1 MNTRGQ
7 VYESIGVRY
16 VAARRPDP
24 RIHQVI
30 VDPLGGARTVIN
42 VGAGGGNYEPTDRI
56 LTAVE
61 PSLKMITQ
69 RTTGAGT
76 AVRGVAEALPFRDQT
91 FDAALATFTLHDWS
105 KVAAGL
111 NEMRRVAKR
120 QVILL
125 FEPSESLK
133 FWMVGYFPESLAL
146 PSETGAPGVDD
157 VRVHLNVHAVVAP
170 VPIPADCTDGFA
182 GAYWRCPEAY
192 LEPAVRSEYI
202 QFGLAVAG
210 RRR

>member
-61 PSLKMITQ
+61 SSLKMITQ

-76 AVRGVAEALPFRDQT
+76 AVRGVAEALPFRDQI
-91 FDAALATFTLHDWS
+91 FDVALATFILHHWS

-133 FWMVGYFPESLAL
+133 FWLVEYSPECLAL
-146 PSETGAPGVDD
+146 PSETGAPGMAD
-157 VRVHLNVHAVVAP
+157 VGVHLNVHTVAP

-182 GAYWRCPEAY
+182 GAYWRRPEAY

>member
-1 MNTRGQ
+1 MNTRDQ
-7 VYESIGVRY
+7 VYESIGVDY
-16 VAARRPDP
+16 AAAGRPDP

-30 VDPLGGARTVIN
+30 VDPLGDARTVIN

-61 PSLKMITQ
+61 PSLEMITQ

-76 AVRGVAEALPFRDQT
+76 SVRGVAEALPFRDQT

-133 FWMVGYFPESLAL
+133 FWLMEYSPECLAL

-157 VRVHLNVHAVVAP
+157 VRVHLNVHTVAP
-170 VPIPADCTDGFA
+170 VPIPPDCTDGFA
-182 GAYWRCPEAY
+182 GAYWRRPEAY

>member
-1 MNTRGQ
+1 MNTRDQ
-7 VYESIGVRY
+7 VYESIGVGY
-16 VAARRPDP
+16 AAACWPDA
-24 RIHQVI
+24 RINQVI
-30 VDPLGGARTVIN
+30 VDPLGDARTVIN

-61 PSLKMITQ
+61 PSLEMIIQ
-69 RTTGAGT
+69 KTTGAGT
-76 AVRGVAEALPFRDQT
+76 AVRGVAEALPFRDQI
-91 FDAALATFTLHDWS
+91 FDAALATFTFHHWS

-146 PSETGAPGVDD
+146 PSETGAPRVDD
-157 VRVHLNVHAVVAP
+157 M
-170 VPIPADCTDGFA
+170 
-182 GAYWRCPEAY
+182 
-192 LEPAVRSEYI
+192 
-202 QFGLAVAG
+202 
-210 RRR
+210 

>member
-1 MNTRGQ
+1 MNIRDQ
-7 VYESIGVRY
+7 VYESIGVGY
-16 VAARRPDP
+16 AAACWPDA
-24 RIHQVI
+24 RINQVI
-30 VDPLGGARTVIN
+30 VDPLGDARTVIN

-61 PSLKMITQ
+61 PSLEMITQ

-76 AVRGVAEALPFRDQT
+76 AVRGVVEALPFRDQT

-133 FWMVGYFPESLAL
+133 F
-146 PSETGAPGVDD
+146 
-157 VRVHLNVHAVVAP
+157 
-170 VPIPADCTDGFA
+170 
-182 GAYWRCPEAY
+182 
-192 LEPAVRSEYI
+192 
-202 QFGLAVAG
+202 
-210 RRR
+210 